1 MLLKM
6 TKSVKTHRVK
16 RSVWV
21 CGCVRRECWV
31 VTLRERRGAKDLP
44 FLRTYSRTHTRLR
57 SLSRPFQSTLDAM
70 PSTQIGEANA
80 QSDVG
85 RSTIRKKY
93 VQKSIFRHFRAVSIF
108 AMVVTTIGA
117 HVVSAASARKPN
129 IIYIMADDLG
139 YGDLSC
145 FGQTKFST
153 PNLDRLA
160 QEGITF
166 TDYYAGSTVCAPT
179 RCVLMTGLHT
189 GHAYVRGNREAKP
202 EGQAPMPADIFTLP
216 RMLKKAG
223 YVTGMFGK
231 WGLGGP
237 GSTSDPMRHFD
248 VFYGYNCQRLAHS
261 FYPTHLW
268 SNDKKVPMDGKT
280 YSADLIAE
288 QALQFIRDH
297 KDEPFFAFLP
307 YTIPHAAMHVPEDD
321 HAPFRKKFPQFEHV
335 IGKYSGPVVTNPVA
349 AFAGMV
355 TRMDRHVGDV
365 MALLKTLGIDDNTIV
380 SFTSD
385 NGPHHEGGHKP
396 DFFDS
401 NGPLRGYK
409 RDLYEGGIRV
419 PFMARWPGRIAPGGT
434 SSHPC
439 AMWDVVPT
447 CAELA
452 GIDIPGGTDGISYL
466 PSLLGQPQKQQAHEY
481 LYWAFYE
488 QGGKQA
494 VRKGRWKAVRRNVRK
509 APNGPIELY
518 DLSADLGETKNV
530 AAAHPEIIQQM
541 RGHMQSADVPS
552 PHWNFAPKK

>member
-1 MLLKM
+1 MQ
-6 TKSVKTHRVK
+6 KT
-16 RSVWV
+16 
-21 CGCVRRECWV
+21 
-31 VTLRERRGAKDLP
+31 
-44 FLRTYSRTHTRLR
+44 
-57 SLSRPFQSTLDAM
+57 M
-70 PSTQIGEANA
+70 
-80 QSDVG
+80 
-85 RSTIRKKY
+85 
-93 VQKSIFRHFRAVSIF
+93 FRYFWAVF
-108 AMVVTTIGA
+108 VFVMVVVTIGA
-117 HVVSAASARKPN
+117 HVASAASARKPN

-268 SNDKKVPMDGKT
+268 RNDKKVLMDGKT

-321 HAPFRKKFPQFEHV
+321 HAPFRKKFPQFEDV

-365 MALLKTLGIDDNTIV
+365 MALLK
-380 SFTSD
+380 
-385 NGPHHEGGHKP
+385 
-396 DFFDS
+396 
-401 NGPLRGYK
+401 
-409 RDLYEGGIRV
+409 
-419 PFMARWPGRIAPGGT
+419 
-434 SSHPC
+434 
-439 AMWDVVPT
+439 
-447 CAELA
+447 
-452 GIDIPGGTDGISYL
+452 
-466 PSLLGQPQKQQAHEY
+466 
-481 LYWAFYE
+481 
-488 QGGKQA
+488 
-494 VRKGRWKAVRRNVRK
+494 
-509 APNGPIELY
+509 
-518 DLSADLGETKNV
+518 
-530 AAAHPEIIQQM
+530 
-541 RGHMQSADVPS
+541 
-552 PHWNFAPKK
+552 